1 MADTAVSVGDK
12 QLTGIKKRQQIAQ
25 ANKMIFVWV
34 IVASVALSLCGVT
47 IQFLFR
53 QAAFNQKVISAK
65 LETQGTL
72 SNNLENVEKL
82 KKNVD
87 ELLANTH
94 LSAVKANDTDSNLK
108 VVLDALPTAND
119 GAALGASF
127 QQVILPKSQVTT
139 SDLTTIIAEDSTAT
153 GTETEAEST
162 TGTPTANFTFSA
174 AGSYAQ
180 IQSMYRDLERTI
192 RPINVQTVTIQGL
205 DGAIRTTVTG
215 VTYYSPSQTV
225 QLGKKSIKP

>member
-1 MADTAVSVGDK
+1 MAESAK

-34 IVASVALSLCGVT
+34 IIASVVVSLCGVT

-72 SNNLENVEKL
+72 SDNIENVQEL

-87 ELLANTH
+87 ALLADTR
-94 LSAVKANDTDSNLK
+94 LSTVKANENDSNLK

-119 GAALGASF
+119 GSALGASL
-127 QQVILPKSQVTT
+127 QQVILPKSKVET
-139 SDLTTIIAEDSTAT
+139 SDLTTISSLILTEDEEVPTAQGEALTSNFNFAAT
-153 GTETEAEST
+153 GDY
-162 TGTPTANFTFSA
+162 GR
-174 AGSYAQ
+174 
-180 IQSMYRDLERTI
+180 IQTMFGDLERTI
-192 RPINVQTVTIQGL
+192 RPMNVQTFTMQGV
-205 DGAIRTTVTG
+205 DGAIRATVTG
-215 VTYYSPSQTV
+215 VTYYSPEQSV

>member
-1 MADTAVSVGDK
+1 MAESAK

-34 IVASVALSLCGVT
+34 IIASVVISLCGVT

-72 SNNLENVEKL
+72 SDNIENVQEL

-87 ELLANTH
+87 ALLADTR
-94 LSAVKANDTDSNLK
+94 LSTVKANENDSNLK

-119 GAALGASF
+119 GSALGASL
-127 QQVILPKSQVTT
+127 QQVILPKSRVET
-139 SDLTTIIAEDSTAT
+139 SDLTTISSLMIAEDETVPTTKGEALTSNFNFAAT
-153 GTETEAEST
+153 GDY
-162 TGTPTANFTFSA
+162 GH
-174 AGSYAQ
+174 
-180 IQSMYRDLERTI
+180 IQTMFGDLERTI
-192 RPINVQTVTIQGL
+192 RPMNVQTFTMQGV
-205 DGAIRTTVTG
+205 DGAIRATVTG
-215 VTYYSPSQTV
+215 VTYYSPEQTV

>member
-1 MADTAVSVGDK
+1 MAESAK

-34 IVASVALSLCGVT
+34 IIASVVVSLCGVT

-72 SNNLENVEKL
+72 SDNIENVQQL

-87 ELLANTH
+87 ALLADTR
-94 LSAVKANDTDSNLK
+94 LSTVKANENDSNLK

-119 GAALGASF
+119 GSALGASL
-127 QQVILPKSQVTT
+127 QQVILPKSKVET
-139 SDLTTIIAEDSTAT
+139 SDLTTISSLILTEDEEVPTAQGEALTSNFNFAAT
-153 GTETEAEST
+153 GDY
-162 TGTPTANFTFSA
+162 GR
-174 AGSYAQ
+174 
-180 IQSMYRDLERTI
+180 IQTMFGDLERTI
-192 RPINVQTVTIQGL
+192 RPMNVQTFTMQGV
-205 DGAIRTTVTG
+205 DGAIRATVTG
-215 VTYYSPSQTV
+215 VTYYSPEQSV